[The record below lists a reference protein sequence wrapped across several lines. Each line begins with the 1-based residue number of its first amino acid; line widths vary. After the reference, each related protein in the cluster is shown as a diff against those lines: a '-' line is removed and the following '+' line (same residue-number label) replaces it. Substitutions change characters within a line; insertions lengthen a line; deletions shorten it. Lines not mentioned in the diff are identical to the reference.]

1 MCPSHFYRVRFESES
16 NAFPV
21 RAESELSKIFS
32 SQSRVMTGSSRVRVE
47 SQELS
52 LQVIGLQARVKVE
65 SQ

>member
-1 MCPSHFYRVRFESES
+1 
-16 NAFPV
+16 
-21 RAESELSKIFS
+21 
-32 SQSRVMTGSSRVRVE
+32 MTGSSRVRVE